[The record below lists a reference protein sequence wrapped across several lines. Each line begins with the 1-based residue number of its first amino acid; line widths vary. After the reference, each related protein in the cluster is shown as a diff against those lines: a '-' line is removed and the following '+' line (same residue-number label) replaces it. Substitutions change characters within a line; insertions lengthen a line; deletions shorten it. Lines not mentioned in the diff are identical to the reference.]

1 MDYQASFGSKYS
13 SAALVRELNLVRIV
27 DQIRSRS
34 EISRA
39 ELTEAVG
46 LSRQTVSSAVA
57 QLISAG
63 LIQEKPGMSGGH
75 GRRPKM
81 LSLNGA
87 AGKVAAIQV
96 EAYRL
101 RIIIANLVGDLEP
114 KFDITLEGGP
124 TLRSMAKILEDLA
137 PLRVAAIAVPGVR
150 QPRDGRIR
158 LSPTAPALEGLRLE
172 QELMDS
178 TGIQVLVENDV
189 NLAAVGETWQGVAR
203 DTSDVAFMWIGPG
216 VGLGVISNGEIL
228 RGASGSAGEIGFLP
242 VQLGADGEDET
253 LFLEKTASEQAL
265 LEEAR
270 RAAQEGGTGLATVSE
285 LNLDTVFRVAELGDP
300 KASRIEGN
308 LVKRVAVASIAVIS
322 ICDPGSLVLG
332 GSVAEAGGVR
342 FVDKV
347 RESIAGRVPADFS
360 LELTSLGNMAVLK
373 GGVAMA
379 LSKARR
385 ELVSV
390 TKEGVR

>member
-1 MDYQASFGSKYS
+1 LDYQASFGSKYS

-27 DQIRSRS
+27 DQIRSRR

-150 QPRDGRIR
+150 QPRDGHIR

-270 RAAQEGGTGLATVSE
+270 RAAQGLSGCRA
-285 LNLDTVFRVAELGDP
+285 R
-300 KASRIEGN
+300 
-308 LVKRVAVASIAVIS
+308 
-322 ICDPGSLVLG
+322 GS
-332 GSVAEAGGVR
+332 
-342 FVDKV
+342 
-347 RESIAGRVPADFS
+347 
-360 LELTSLGNMAVLK
+360 
-373 GGVAMA
+373 
-379 LSKARR
+379 
-385 ELVSV
+385 
-390 TKEGVR
+390 

>member
-1 MDYQASFGSKYS
+1 
-13 SAALVRELNLVRIV
+13 VRELNLVRIV
-27 DQIRSRS
+27 DQIRSRR

-150 QPRDGRIR
+150 QPRDGHIR

-308 LVKRVAVASIAVIS
+308 LVKRVAAASIAVIS

-360 LELTSLGNMAVLK
+360 LELTGLGNMAVLK

>member
-1 MDYQASFGSKYS
+1 
-13 SAALVRELNLVRIV
+13 
-27 DQIRSRS
+27 
-34 EISRA
+34 
-39 ELTEAVG
+39 
-46 LSRQTVSSAVA
+46 
-57 QLISAG
+57 
-63 LIQEKPGMSGGH
+63 
-75 GRRPKM
+75 M

-150 QPRDGRIR
+150 QPRDGHIR

-308 LVKRVAVASIAVIS
+308 LVKRVAAASIAVIS

-360 LELTSLGNMAVLK
+360 LELTGLGNMAVLK

>member
-1 MDYQASFGSKYS
+1 
-13 SAALVRELNLVRIV
+13 
-27 DQIRSRS
+27 
-34 EISRA
+34 
-39 ELTEAVG
+39 
-46 LSRQTVSSAVA
+46 
-57 QLISAG
+57 
-63 LIQEKPGMSGGH
+63 MSGGH

-308 LVKRVAVASIAVIS
+308 LVKRVAAASIAVIS

-347 RESIAGRVPADFS
+347 QESIAGRVPADFS
-360 LELTSLGNMAVLK
+360 LELTGLGNMAVLK

>member
-27 DQIRSRS
+27 DQIRSRR

-137 PLRVAAIAVPGVR
+137 PLRVAAIAVPGV
-150 QPRDGRIR
+150 
-158 LSPTAPALEGLRLE
+158 
-172 QELMDS
+172 
-178 TGIQVLVENDV
+178 
-189 NLAAVGETWQGVAR
+189 
-203 DTSDVAFMWIGPG
+203 
-216 VGLGVISNGEIL
+216 
-228 RGASGSAGEIGFLP
+228 
-242 VQLGADGEDET
+242 
-253 LFLEKTASEQAL
+253 
-265 LEEAR
+265 
-270 RAAQEGGTGLATVSE
+270 
-285 LNLDTVFRVAELGDP
+285 
-300 KASRIEGN
+300 
-308 LVKRVAVASIAVIS
+308 
-322 ICDPGSLVLG
+322 
-332 GSVAEAGGVR
+332 
-342 FVDKV
+342 
-347 RESIAGRVPADFS
+347 
-360 LELTSLGNMAVLK
+360 
-373 GGVAMA
+373 
-379 LSKARR
+379 
-385 ELVSV
+385 
-390 TKEGVR
+390 

>member
-1 MDYQASFGSKYS
+1 
-13 SAALVRELNLVRIV
+13 VRELNLVRIV
-27 DQIRSRS
+27 DQIRSRR

-308 LVKRVAVASIAVIS
+308 LVKRVAAASIAVIS

-347 RESIAGRVPADFS
+347 RESIAGRAPADFS
-360 LELTSLGNMAVLK
+360 LELTGLGNMAVLK